1 MKKILFIDDS
11 ALMRRIFCDI
21 INSDPR
27 FVVEDTAADGLEG
40 LKLVKEKSYD
50 LILLDLMM
58 PKMDGI
64 TFLKKMNQMQYPA
77 KVVIFSMVA
86 GEGTHITIEALSLGA
101 TDFITKPQS
110 IEEVHS
116 EKFKKLF
123 FKIISS
129 VVFEDEADITNLH
142 EREQYESK
150 MHESKMHESDAN
162 LHKHNGNVIAGLI
175 KKKDKKSH
183 GQQAKKVVAIASST
197 GGPKALMEVLPYLP
211 ADLDAPVLVVQHMPA
226 GFTDSLAKRIDSV
239 SKLKVQEASDGMIL
253 EKGSVY
259 IAKGG
264 FHMEIR
270 HKNRADRI
278 CLFDGCTREGV
289 KPCANYMFES
299 LANSKFQEV
308 VCVVLTGMGADGTE
322 GIENLKNS
330 KTVYVIT
337 QSKETCAVYGMPRA
351 VDMAE
356 LTDES
361 VPLNKVAEAIIKNV
375 GVIKDGC

>member
-21 INSDPR
+21 INADQR
-27 FVVEDTAADGLEG
+27 FVVEDTAADGVEG

-142 EREQYESK
+142 LCEQY
-150 MHESKMHESDAN
+150 ESKMHESDAN

-253 EKGSVY
+253 EKGNVY

-356 LTDES
+356 LTNES
-361 VPLNKVAEAIIKNV
+361 VPLDKVAEAIIKNV
-375 GVIKDGC
+375 GVMKDGC

>member
-21 INSDPR
+21 INSDHR

-101 TDFITKPQS
+101 ADFITKPQS
-110 IEEVHS
+110 VEEIQS
-116 EKFKKLF
+116 EKFKNLF

-129 VVFEDEADITNLH
+129 VVFEDETDFN
-142 EREQYESK
+142 QFQESE
-150 MHESKMHESDAN
+150 MH
-162 LHKHNGNVIAGLI
+162 LHKHNEKVISELI
-175 KKKDKKSH
+175 KKHDKKSH
-183 GQQAKKVVAIASST
+183 DQSAKKIVAIASST

-226 GFTDSLAKRIDSV
+226 GFTDSLAKRIDSI
-239 SKLKVQEASDGMIL
+239 SNLKVQEAADGMVP
-253 EKGSVY
+253 EKGNVY

-264 FHMEIR
+264 LHMEIR

-322 GIENLKNS
+322 GIERLKCS
-330 KTVYVIT
+330 KPVHVIT

-361 VPLNKVAEAIIKNV
+361 VPLDKVAEAIIKNV

>member
-129 VVFEDEADITNLH
+129 VVFEDEADIINP
-142 EREQYESK
+142 YESEQP
-150 MHESKMHESDAN
+150 ESKMHESDAN
-162 LHKHNGNVIAGLI
+162 LHKHNGNVIAGLM

-183 GQQAKKVVAIASST
+183 GQPAKKVVAIASST

-239 SKLKVQEASDGMIL
+239 SKLKVQEASDGMTL
-253 EKGSVY
+253 EKGNVY

-322 GIENLKNS
+322 GIENLKSS

-375 GVIKDGC
+375 GVMKDGC

>member
-21 INSDPR
+21 INSDHR
-27 FVVEDTAADGLEG
+27 FVVEDTAADGQEG
-40 LKLVKEKSYD
+40 LKLVKEKCYD

-58 PKMDGI
+58 PNMDGI
-64 TFLKKMNQMQYPA
+64 TFLKKLNQMQCSS

-86 GEGTHITIEALSLGA
+86 GGGTQITIEALSLGA
-101 TDFITKPQS
+101 ADFITKPQTV
-110 IEEVHS
+110 EEIQS
-116 EKFKKLF
+116 EKFKKLL

-129 VVFEDEADITNLH
+129 VVFGDETDFECSYAGETYPF
-142 EREQYESK
+142 R
-150 MHESKMHESDAN
+150 
-162 LHKHNGNVIAGLI
+162 KHNRKEVPETI
-175 KKKDKKSH
+175 KVDDKIIHAQSDKRI
-183 GQQAKKVVAIASST
+183 VAIASST
-197 GGPKALMEVLPYLP
+197 GGPKALMEVLPKLP
-211 ADLDAPVLVVQHMPA
+211 ADLNAPVLVVQHMPS
-226 GFTDSLAKRIDSV
+226 GFTDSLAQRLNTV
-239 SKLKVQEASDGMIL
+239 SALQIQEASDGMVL
-253 EKGSVY
+253 KKGHVY

-264 FHMEIR
+264 LHMEIK
-270 HKNRADRI
+270 HKLHSDRI

-322 GIENLKNS
+322 GIKRLKCS
-330 KTVYVIT
+330 KPVHVIT
-337 QSKETCAVYGMPRA
+337 QSKETCAVYGMPRS
-351 VDMAE
+351 VDMAD

-361 VPLNKVAEAIIKNV
+361 VPLDKVAEAIIKNV

>member
-21 INSDPR
+21 INADQR
-27 FVVEDTAADGLEG
+27 FVVEDTAADGVEG
-40 LKLVKEKSYD
+40 LKLVKEKHYD

-64 TFLKKMNQMQYPA
+64 TFLKKINQMQYPA

-110 IEEVHS
+110 MEEIQS

-129 VVFEDEADITNLH
+129 VVFEDETDIYNPH
-142 EREQYESK
+142 EGEI
-150 MHESKMHESDAN
+150 HH
-162 LHKHNGNVIAGLI
+162 HKHKEKNTVEHI

-183 GQQAKKVVAIASST
+183 GQQAKKIVAIASST

-211 ADLDAPVLVVQHMPA
+211 SDLDAPVLIVQHMPA
-226 GFTDSLAKRIDSV
+226 GFTDSLAKRIDSA
-239 SKLKVQEASDGMIL
+239 SALKVQEAEDGMIL
-253 EKGSVY
+253 EKGNVY

-264 FHMEIR
+264 LHMEIR
-270 HKNRADRI
+270 HTNRADRI

-299 LANSKFQEV
+299 LINSKFQEIL
-308 VCVVLTGMGADGTE
+308 CVVLTGMGADGTE
-322 GIENLKNS
+322 GIKALKSS
-330 KTVYVIT
+330 KPIHVIT
-337 QSKETCAVYGMPRA
+337 QSKDTCAVYGMPRA

-356 LTDES
+356 LTNES
-361 VPLNKVAEAIIKNV
+361 VPLDKVAEAIIKNV
-375 GVIKDGC
+375 GVMKDGC